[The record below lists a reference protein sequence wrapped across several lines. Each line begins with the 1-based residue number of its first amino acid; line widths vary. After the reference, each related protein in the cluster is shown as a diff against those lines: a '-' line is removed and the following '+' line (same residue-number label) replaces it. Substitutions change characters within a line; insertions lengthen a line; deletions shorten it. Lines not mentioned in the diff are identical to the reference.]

1 MSRRQFG
8 LAVATSLALA
18 SGAQAA
24 DIRLLSS
31 WDKTNP
37 AVVVL
42 VDSFAK
48 GVEKATNGGT
58 KFIMSGPETVPP
70 FEQLQPVATGVFQM
84 LFTHA
89 IYHYGTT
96 GLAVGLDAV
105 RGDLEARRK
114 SGMVEAIDK
123 HYQKLGLKLVAVPI
137 SATKGYHMVLRAPVG
152 ASGDLQGRKIRGT
165 PSYHTVIGMLGASP
179 VVLPGGEVYSALEKG
194 VVDGAAWPAS
204 GVLGMRWYEVAKYML
219 RPSFGLAHYLF
230 LMNLNAWNRLTDAER
245 NILLT
250 EGHKAEE
257 TWFKEYD
264 KMVQEEEGALI
275 QRGMQITEMGAEQ
288 KTKLQPAWAQA
299 QWDLAEKKSGQE
311 AKDLRELL
319 KRQGLTD

>member
-1 MSRRQFG
+1 
-8 LAVATSLALA
+8 
-18 SGAQAA
+18 
-24 DIRLLSS
+24 
-31 WDKTNP
+31 
-37 AVVVL
+37 
-42 VDSFAK
+42 
-48 GVEKATNGGT
+48 
-58 KFIMSGPETVPP
+58 
-70 FEQLQPVATGVFQM
+70 M

-96 GLAVGLDAV
+96 GLAVGMDAV

-114 SGMVEAIDK
+114 SGMIEALDK
-123 HYQKLGLKLVAVPI
+123 HYQKLGLKVVAVAI

-152 ASGDLQGRKIRGT
+152 PSGDLQGRKIRGT

-179 VVLPGGEVYSALEKG
+179 VVLPGGEVYAALEKG

-204 GVLGMRWYEVAKYML
+204 GVLGMRWYEVAKHML
-219 RPSFGLAHYLF
+219 RPSFGLSHYLF

-245 NILLT
+245 NILLA
-250 EGHKAEE
+250 EGRKAEE

-264 KMVQEEEGALI
+264 RMVQEEEAELI
-275 QRGMQITEMGAEQ
+275 KRGMQITEMGPAQ
-288 KTKLQPAWAQA
+288 KSKVQAAWAQA

-311 AKDLRELL
+311 AKDLREML